1 MAKKN
6 TLFKNTIYKSILS
19 IVNIVVPIII
29 GPYIM
34 RLLDVDLY
42 GMYNRVFADFQM
54 FLAFAGFGVYTL
66 GVREISKIRDDKEKV
81 SKLFTNLF
89 MISMFS
95 NLLVLILYVVY
106 SLLIS
111 TGMARTLYL
120 VMTIQIFANIFYV
133 EFINEALENY
143 KFVTIKS
150 VIVKII
156 YFLSILL
163 AVRNPDDIVIYAIVV
178 SLTNF
183 LNNII
188 SFIYAKR
195 RIKFN
200 FSKIEIK
207 KYIKPLIAVLVIT
220 NVDLLYSQLDRV
232 MLGKYVNDVSVTIY
246 YTAFYLV
253 STLAAIPYS
262 IINVS
267 IPRLSYLLKNKGKEI
282 YEEKLNN
289 SISSLLFIIVPM
301 CLGVFVLSKEII
313 ILYASKKY
321 LAAIIPLM
329 IACITRIFISL
340 ESVMNNLV
348 MYPNNRE
355 DRILKVSLVCG
366 TCNLIINYL
375 LVTFKIFSPITALT
389 TTGLVELAVF
399 ITHYIYARR
408 KMKTGIEFAPDSPLQ
423 LEMEDTFEYIETPDQ
438 LKSINQIKADMESPN
453 PMDRLVCGDVGFGKT
468 EVAMRA
474 MFKAVTSLKQV
485 AVIVPTTVLALQ
497 HYQTV
502 SERFK
507 PFGIDVELLCRFRSA
522 KEKKETLKKML
533 YFKSEREANEI
544 IS

>member
-42 GMYNRVFADFQM
+42 GMYNRVFAGFQM

-89 MISMFS
+89 MISMLS
-95 NLLVLILYVVY
+95 NLLVLILYVTY
-106 SLLIS
+106 SLLTS
-111 TGMARTLYL
+111 TGMARILYL

-133 EFINEALENY
+133 EFVNEALENY
-143 KFVTIKS
+143 KFITIKS

-246 YTAFYLV
+246 YTAFYLI
-253 STLAAIPYS
+253 STLASIPYA

-267 IPRLSYLLKNKGKEI
+267 IPRLSYLLNNKLKII
-282 YEEKLNN
+282 YVIFFLLN
-289 SISSLLFIIVPM
+289 
-301 CLGVFVLSKEII
+301 
-313 ILYASKKY
+313 
-321 LAAIIPLM
+321 
-329 IACITRIFISL
+329 T
-340 ESVMNNLV
+340 
-348 MYPNNRE
+348 
-355 DRILKVSLVCG
+355 
-366 TCNLIINYL
+366 
-375 LVTFKIFSPITALT
+375 
-389 TTGLVELAVF
+389 
-399 ITHYIYARR
+399 
-408 KMKTGIEFAPDSPLQ
+408 
-423 LEMEDTFEYIETPDQ
+423 
-438 LKSINQIKADMESPN
+438 
-453 PMDRLVCGDVGFGKT
+453 
-468 EVAMRA
+468 
-474 MFKAVTSLKQV
+474 
-485 AVIVPTTVLALQ
+485 
-497 HYQTV
+497 
-502 SERFK
+502 
-507 PFGIDVELLCRFRSA
+507 
-522 KEKKETLKKML
+522 
-533 YFKSEREANEI
+533 
-544 IS
+544 

>member
-1 MAKKN
+1 
-6 TLFKNTIYKSILS
+6 
-19 IVNIVVPIII
+19 
-29 GPYIM
+29 
-34 RLLDVDLY
+34 
-42 GMYNRVFADFQM
+42 
-54 FLAFAGFGVYTL
+54 
-66 GVREISKIRDDKEKV
+66 
-81 SKLFTNLF
+81 
-89 MISMFS
+89 
-95 NLLVLILYVVY
+95 
-106 SLLIS
+106 
-111 TGMARTLYL
+111 MARTLYL

-143 KFVTIKS
+143 KFITIKS

-408 KMKTGIEFAPDSPLQ
+408 KMNINVQVFSKKNIT
-423 LEMEDTFEYIETPDQ
+423 YIILSLLFIPIS
-438 LKSINQIKADMESPN
+438 LLLRKLN
-453 PMDRLVCGDVGFGKT
+453 LGFYIT
-468 EVAMRA
+468 MILIIITC
-474 MFKAVTSLKQV
+474 ML
-485 AVIVPTTVLALQ
+485 
-497 HYQTV
+497 
-502 SERFK
+502 
-507 PFGIDVELLCRFRSA
+507 
-522 KEKKETLKKML
+522 L
-533 YFKSEREANEI
+533 YFIVLYIKKDNNLMFI
-544 IS
+544 LDKFKNKLKVGKK

>member
-1 MAKKN
+1 MEKKN

-54 FLAFAGFGVYTL
+54 FLTFAGFGVYTL

-95 NLLVLILYVVY
+95 NLLVLIMYIVY

-133 EFINEALENY
+133 EFVNEALENY
-143 KFVTIKS
+143 KFITIKS

-195 RIKFN
+195 RIKFA

-289 SISSLLFIIVPM
+289 SIASLLFIIVPM

-313 ILYASKKY
+313 ILYAGKKY
-321 LAAIIPLM
+321 LAAIVPLM

-355 DRILKVSLVCG
+355 DRILKVSLICG
-366 TCNLIINYL
+366 TSNLIINYL
-375 LVTFKIFSPITALT
+375 LVTFKIFSPITALA

-408 KMKTGIEFAPDSPLQ
+408 KMNINVQVFSKKNMT
-423 LEMEDTFEYIETPDQ
+423 YIILSLLFIPIS
-438 LKSINQIKADMESPN
+438 LLLRKLN
-453 PMDRLVCGDVGFGKT
+453 LGFYIT
-468 EVAMRA
+468 MILIIITC
-474 MFKAVTSLKQV
+474 ML
-485 AVIVPTTVLALQ
+485 
-497 HYQTV
+497 
-502 SERFK
+502 
-507 PFGIDVELLCRFRSA
+507 
-522 KEKKETLKKML
+522 L
-533 YFKSEREANEI
+533 YFIVLYIKKDNNLMFI
-544 IS
+544 LDKFKNKLKVGKK

>member
-42 GMYNRVFADFQM
+42 GMYNRVFAGFQM

-95 NLLVLILYVVY
+95 NLLVLIMYIAY

-133 EFINEALENY
+133 EFVNEALENY
-143 KFVTIKS
+143 KFITIKS

-195 RIKFN
+195 RIKFD

-232 MLGKYVNDVSVTIY
+232 MLGKHVNDVSVTIY

-313 ILYASKKY
+313 ILYAGKKY
-321 LAAIIPLM
+321 LAAIVPLM

-355 DRILKVSLVCG
+355 DRILKVSLICG
-366 TCNLIINYL
+366 TSNLIINYL
-375 LVTFKIFSPITALT
+375 LVTFKIFSPITALA

-399 ITHYIYARR
+399 ITHYIYSRR
-408 KMKTGIEFAPDSPLQ
+408 KMNINVQVFSKKNMT
-423 LEMEDTFEYIETPDQ
+423 YIILSLLFIPIS
-438 LKSINQIKADMESPN
+438 LLLRKLN
-453 PMDRLVCGDVGFGKT
+453 LGFYIT
-468 EVAMRA
+468 MILIIITC
-474 MFKAVTSLKQV
+474 ML
-485 AVIVPTTVLALQ
+485 
-497 HYQTV
+497 
-502 SERFK
+502 
-507 PFGIDVELLCRFRSA
+507 
-522 KEKKETLKKML
+522 L
-533 YFKSEREANEI
+533 YFIVLYIKKDNNLMFI
-544 IS
+544 LDKFKNKLKVGKK